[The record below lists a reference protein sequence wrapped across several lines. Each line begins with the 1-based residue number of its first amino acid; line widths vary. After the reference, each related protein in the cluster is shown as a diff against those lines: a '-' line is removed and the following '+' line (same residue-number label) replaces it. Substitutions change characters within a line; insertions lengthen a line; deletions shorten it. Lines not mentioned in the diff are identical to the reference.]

1 MSMAKAASTRHSELL
16 AECPVPEAEMRA
28 FLRAV
33 LTEAN
38 RHDKGVMGYLDD
50 LSGEDQAA
58 WIAGVM
64 RACQT
69 VFQPW
74 MIEILYVLAI
84 KKRARFT
91 ELQNLLGLSS
101 RTLSDKLKVLRVE
114 GFVDREVFDEQP
126 VRIEYFLT
134 KHGSKTAAF
143 VTPLTSYLNFARRE
157 AAKGPRAT
165 TA

>member
-1 MSMAKAASTRHSELL
+1 MGKAASIRQSGLL

-28 FLRAV
+28 FLRAI
-33 LTEAN
+33 LGEAN
-38 RHDKGVMGYLDD
+38 GHDKRVMAYLSSLADA
-50 LSGEDQAA
+50 EQAA
-58 WIAGVM
+58 WISSAM

-84 KKRARFT
+84 RRRARFT
-91 ELQNLLGLSS
+91 ELQTLLGLSS
-101 RTLSDKLKVLRVE
+101 RTLSDKLKVLREE

-157 AAKGPRAT
+157 AAKA
-165 TA
+165 

>member
-1 MSMAKAASTRHSELL
+1 MGKAASTRHSDLL
-16 AECPVPEAEMRA
+16 AECPVPEADMRA

-33 LTEAN
+33 LGEAN
-38 RHDKGVMGYLDD
+38 AHDKRVMGYLA
-50 LSGEDQAA
+50 SHSEEDQAA
-58 WIAGVM
+58 WISSVM
-64 RACQT
+64 RSCET

-91 ELQNLLGLSS
+91 ELQTLLGLSS
-101 RTLSDKLKVLRVE
+101 RTLSDKLKILREE
-114 GFVDREVFDEQP
+114 GFVDRQVFDEQP

-134 KHGSKTAAF
+134 KHGGKTAAF

-157 AAKGPRAT
+157 AAKG
-165 TA
+165 